1 MIEPQTPTEP
11 TAIVAL
17 ADLVANRRIELEKVN
32 DLQKEA
38 QAAYDEVEA
47 RLFDVLEAT
56 GLQQIR
62 TERGL
67 FRLND
72 LAWASVT
79 DEAAARDWA
88 EHNEPALLLLNRQR
102 LSVIVRQVLK
112 GEESAPGLEPGQMP
126 PGVDYRT
133 SRKITWRRS

>member
-1 MIEPQTPTEP
+1 MTEATAPTLLATLAEHL
-11 TAIVAL
+11 ADARVAL
-17 ADLVANRRIELEKVN
+17 DEANDVAKTRQEVYDTL
-32 DLQKEA
+32 EA
-38 QAAYDEVEA
+38 Q
-47 RLFDVLEAT
+47 LFDALENA

-79 DEAAARDWA
+79 DETAARDWA
-88 EHNEPALLLLNRQR
+88 EHHAPELLLLNRQR
-102 LSVIVRQVLK
+102 LSVVVRKVIK
-112 GEESAPGLEPGQMP
+112 GEEPAPGMEGAALP
-126 PGVDYRT
+126 PGVDFRT

>member
-1 MIEPQTPTEP
+1 MDEN
-11 TAIVAL
+11 AITIAGGFKEL
-17 ADLVANRRIELEKVN
+17 ADLLGDARIVLDKANDVA
-32 DLQKEA
+32 KEA
-38 QAAYDEVEA
+38 QTAYDAVEA
-47 RLFDVLEAT
+47 KMFDALENA

-79 DEAAARDWA
+79 DETVAREWA

-112 GEESAPGLEPGQMP
+112 GEGDYTEMP
-126 PGVDYRT
+126 PGVDFRT
-133 SRKITWRRS
+133 SRKITWRRT